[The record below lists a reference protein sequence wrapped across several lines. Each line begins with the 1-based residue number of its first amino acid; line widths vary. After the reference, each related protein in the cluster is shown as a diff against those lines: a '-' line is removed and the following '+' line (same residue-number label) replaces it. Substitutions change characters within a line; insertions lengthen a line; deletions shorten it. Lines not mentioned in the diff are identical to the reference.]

1 MTTPVPFRSFN
12 DKFECNDDGNFT
24 FSSTEQKRIE
34 AMLFENYNSL
44 VLEPFEATGDEDAS
58 QLTVLR
64 QRHTAY
70 LLRYLK
76 NCPPSYSTLD
86 ASRSWMCYWAVNA
99 LKILDAEIPKE
110 TVDSIITFLKA
121 CEHPD
126 GGYGGGPGQLAHLA
140 PTYATVMCLAS
151 LQTEEALKSIN
162 RETLYNFL
170 KKSKDASG
178 GFAMH
183 EGGEVDMRSAYCA
196 LATCEIVGLPIA
208 EISEGVAE
216 WIISCQTYEG
226 GFGGEPHTEAHGG
239 YTYCAVAS
247 LVLLNRFRLVDVDSL
262 LRWATR
268 RQMKYEGG
276 FQGRTNKLVDGC
288 YSFWQ
293 GAIFPLLDGEM
304 EREGRSLEKG
314 LFEAKMLEEYILVG
328 CQSLHGG
335 FKDKPDKPVDL
346 YHTCYVLGGLS
357 IAQKYSMAR
366 DGKIL
371 GGDVNMLCEINP
383 VFNIT
388 VTSEQF
394 AKEFFTSH

>member
-12 DKFECNDDGNFT
+12 VKFECNDDGNFT
-24 FSSTEQKRIE
+24 YSSTEQKRIE

-44 VLEPFEATGDEDAS
+44 VLEPFETTGDEDLS
-58 QLTVLR
+58 ELTVLR

-76 NCPPSYSTLD
+76 NCPPNYATLD

-110 TVDSIITFLKA
+110 VVNDIIAFLKS

-140 PTYATVMCLAS
+140 PTYASVMCLVS
-151 LQTEEALKSIN
+151 LQSEEALRSIN
-162 RETLYNFL
+162 KETLFNFL
-170 KKSKDASG
+170 KRSKDASG
-178 GFAMH
+178 GFSMH
-183 EGGEVDMRSAYCA
+183 DGGEVDMRSAYCA
-196 LATCEIVGLPIA
+196 LATCEIVGLPIE

-216 WIISCQTYEG
+216 WIISCQSYEG
-226 GFGGEPHTEAHGG
+226 GFGGEPYTEAHGG
-239 YTYCAVAS
+239 YTFCAVAS
-247 LVLLNRFRLVDVDSL
+247 LVLLNRFRLADFESL

-304 EREGRSLEKG
+304 EREGRALERG
-314 LFEAKMLEEYILVG
+314 LFEARMLEEYILVG
-328 CQSLHGG
+328 CQSVHGG

-346 YHTCYVLGGLS
+346 YHTCYVLSGLS
-357 IAQKYSMAR
+357 IAQKYSLAR
-366 DGKIL
+366 DGSIL
-371 GGDVNMLCEINP
+371 GGTANMLSEINP
-383 VFNIT
+383 VFNVT
-388 VTSEQF
+388 VASEQF
-394 AKEFFTSH
+394 AKEFFTSQ